1 MFRLITF
8 GSCLIIALTCLPS
21 IGAANFAARAQEV
34 KKEITAKPST
44 AVRRPLPKPAGGSRG
59 FEKYAGRNASA
70 RLIAAAGTRG
80 EPAEAKKYREEGE
93 ALYKTGQY
101 NEAIEAFRHSLQ
113 SNPGQPVVHFDLGV
127 IYTEL
132 QMYKEAINSYQ
143 EAVRLKADYPLA
155 HFNLGNVYLDEGE
168 YVKAIEA
175 FRQASQL
182 DSIAP
187 VSYYNMGVAYIELEQ
202 QDEALRSF
210 KEAIRLQP
218 EYPAA
223 YYNLGIAQAT
233 AGQNKEALEAFKQ
246 ALRLRE
252 NKEDAQFS
260 LDEIRFNLALAF
272 LKLNMKSEAT
282 AQYRILKSLN
292 SELANELYRLLDK

>member
-1 MFRLITF
+1 MFRSIAF
-8 GSCLIIALTCLPS
+8 GSCLIIFLTCLPS
-21 IGAANFAARAQEV
+21 TGATNTAPRAQEV
-34 KKEITAKPST
+34 KKEEASKPST
-44 AVRRPLPKPAGGSRG
+44 AVRRPLPKPTGGSRG

-93 ALYKTGQY
+93 ALYKTGKY
-101 NEAIEAFRHSLQ
+101 HEAIEAFKHSLQ
-113 SNPGQPVVHFDLGV
+113 SNPGQPVVHFNLGV

-132 QMYKEAINSYQ
+132 QQYEEAINSYQ
-143 EAVRLKADYPLA
+143 EALRLKADYPLA

-168 YVKAIEA
+168 YGKAIES
-175 FRQASQL
+175 FRQAAQL

-187 VSYYNMGVAYIELEQ
+187 AAYYNMGVAYIELGQ

-233 AGQNKEALEAFKQ
+233 AGQNKEAVEAFKQ

-260 LDEIRFNLALAF
+260 LDEVRFNLALAL
-272 LKLNMKSEAT
+272 LKLNMKSEA
-282 AQYRILKSLN
+282 AEQYRILKSLN
-292 SELANELYRLLDK
+292 SGLADELYRLLDK